1 MAASAGPVRATTV
14 PDDTGPAGSGTPI
27 DPSEFDYVLVTPGAV
42 GDGGYTDSAVA
53 GTEHANEELGV
64 SGQVIESLS
73 IAEQETSLRAA
84 VDAGTDLVL
93 ALSMEADTLL
103 AIADQFPDQD
113 FGVPSELFADEV
125 PDNVSAFAINVH
137 QGSFLAGVV
146 AGMMTDTKVVGAVV
160 GGDNPALNQFYWA
173 YRQGVMAVCAD
184 CEVLGSYLNFE
195 FSDPNLGKEAA
206 LALYGQDAD
215 IVFAVA
221 GLSGQGVFEAAV
233 EVGKFAIGVD
243 SDQDAD
249 APGTVIVSM
258 MKRTD
263 QTTYL
268 LIENSLEGNFQPGF
282 NQLDMS
288 DGVVDLS
295 WTGTGSTVFADN
307 GPEEMVAKLPDVQAA
322 VEDYRAQILD
332 GSLAV
337 CDALNE
343 PDSEAS
349 AAAKP

>member
-1 MAASAGPVRATTV
+1 
-14 PDDTGPAGSGTPI
+14 
-27 DPSEFDYVLVTPGAV
+27 
-42 GDGGYTDSAVA
+42 
-53 GTEHANEELGV
+53 
-64 SGQVIESLS
+64 
-73 IAEQETSLRAA
+73 
-84 VDAGTDLVL
+84 
-93 ALSMEADTLL
+93 
-103 AIADQFPDQD
+103 
-113 FGVPSELFADEV
+113 
-125 PDNVSAFAINVH
+125 
-137 QGSFLAGVV
+137 
-146 AGMMTDTKVVGAVV
+146 
-160 GGDNPALNQFYWA
+160 
-173 YRQGVMAVCAD
+173 MAVCAD

-343 PDSEAS
+343 PDSEAC